1 VLGNQSEAGGR
12 VVRRHAGIAARL
24 RAVAAVGLGA
34 LAALAGAAA
43 PAARAASPLTPAQ
56 ASSFFG
62 ASGGIPS
69 DPSQLD
75 QLRSAGVSTYRTDAS
90 WGTAEPQA
98 PVGGVHSYQWDSL
111 DSIAT
116 TLARHNLR
124 WYPIL
129 DYSAPWAS
137 AGPSPFYA
145 PGDAAQFS
153 AYAAAF
159 AARFGPGG
167 SFWAAHPELP
177 NLPTQQYEIWN
188 EANNPTFWADQTDAP
203 ARFADLMLSAH
214 EAIHAVQPGATVVLG
229 GLLDAG
235 TDALSFLSQM
245 QAARPGVL
253 AHMDAIGYHPYQGDL
268 GTIESRMAALRTL
281 LRGAGATN
289 VPIEVTEIDSNHA
302 FSSPAD
308 WTATLTRISTELAGG
323 SCGVLRFMV
332 YMANPEQTQGQDF
345 DSSGWYTLFRSDGSL
360 STPGQAY
367 LSTVQSLSRAPAP
380 ADSLC
385 KVPATSRARAASTK
399 AAATRSAHK
408 SKRVSARTR
417 RARAARARN
426 RKRRARKAHRH
437 AKHARHASGAAR
449 ARPATH

>member
-1 VLGNQSEAGGR
+1 VLGNQSEAAGR
-12 VVRRHAGIAARL
+12 VVRRQACIAARL
-24 RAVAAVGLGA
+24 RAVAAVGLGT
-34 LAALAGAAA
+34 LAALAGASV

-75 QLRSAGVSTYRTDAS
+75 QLHSAGMSLYRTDAS

-98 PVGGVHSYQWDSL
+98 PVGGVHSYQWDAF
-111 DSIAT
+111 DSTAT

-145 PGDAAQFS
+145 PSDPAQFS

-159 AARFGPGG
+159 AARYGPGG

-177 NLPTQQYEIWN
+177 YLPAQQYEIWN

-203 ARFADLMLSAH
+203 AQFADLVLSAH
-214 EAIHAVQPGATVVLG
+214 AAIHAVQPSATVVLG

-235 TDALSFLSQM
+235 TDALSFLSRM

-253 AHMDAIGYHPYQGDL
+253 AQMDAIGYHPYLYDL
-268 GTIESRMAALRTL
+268 ATIESRVAALRTL
-281 LRGAGATN
+281 LRGAGAAS

-302 FSSPAD
+302 FNAPSE

-332 YMANPEQTQGQDF
+332 YMANPEQAQGQDF
-345 DSSGWYTLFRSDGSL
+345 DNSGWYTLFRSDGSL
-360 STPGQAY
+360 SAPGQAY

-385 KVPATSRARAASTK
+385 KAPAASPRSAAS
-399 AAATRSAHK
+399 AAAAVSTHP
-408 SKRVSARTR
+408 SKRISAKTR
-417 RARAARARN
+417 RARAARARH
-426 RKRRARKAHRH
+426 RKHRARAKHKRRASH
-437 AKHARHASGAAR
+437 AAR
-449 ARPATH
+449 ARPATR